1 MGSEGID
8 FIVDSLGLRDIKVLS
23 KIFIHC
29 DFLSLF
35 IALIIEIVFINIHI
49 PNINLNTL
57 VEYYLNTIKINLPF
71 FSISIPII
79 VLVIVS
85 AAILSVIFSRSNIWC
100 MINFRRVSKFYEKI
114 ELGVRDCESLS
125 EIWPLYINICNIYER
140 KPLSDLYEDP
150 TNKSTLFSK
159 ITLIR
164 KSKPSIKTSII
175 VLLISSKRYN
185 DALYYI
191 YMLIERK
198 YLKALKNLNNGIR
211 KSANTQVIFGKK
223 TQYYN
228 LVLAISRYVTR
239 YQLSKHHDLQIIGY
253 LNSISFG
260 SKNSDNTFGKILVAC
275 HLDGEGE
282 RTTVSLLNLIAIVM
296 NSEIEGQI
304 ISFINNLNDNDED
317 LGWLY
322 RRIVEI
328 LIVVLICPQ
337 NKKSSQ
343 SVEKI
348 DLIQQREVVLNKL
361 KTDLTTF
368 LPSIATLN
376 YEANEYMK
384 EYFRDEYIFPIYMD
398 YPIAIS
404 SN

>member
-8 FIVDSLGLRDIKVLS
+8 FLVDSLGLRDIKVLL

-29 DFLSLF
+29 DILSLF
-35 IALIIEIVFINIHI
+35 FALIIEIIIINIHI
-49 PNINLNTL
+49 PNINLNTV
-57 VEYYLNTIKINLPF
+57 VEYYINTIKINLPF
-71 FSISIPII
+71 FSISTPII
-79 VLVIVS
+79 VLVIIGAV
-85 AAILSVIFSRSNIWC
+85 IFSVIFSRSNIWC
-100 MINFRRVSKFYEKI
+100 MINFRGVNKFYEKI
-114 ELGVRDCESLS
+114 EFGVNDCESLNN
-125 EIWPLYINICNIYER
+125 IWPLYINICDIYER
-140 KPLSDLYEDP
+140 KPLSDFYEDS
-150 TNKSTLFSK
+150 TNKLPFFSR
-159 ITLIR
+159 IDLIR

-191 YMLIERK
+191 YILIERK
-198 YLKALKNLNNGIR
+198 YSKKLNILNNCIR
-211 KSANTQVIFGKK
+211 KSAKTQVLFGKK

-228 LVLAISRYVTR
+228 LVLTISRYVTR
-239 YQLSKHHDLQIIGY
+239 YQLSKHHDPQILGY

-260 SKNSDNTFGKILVAC
+260 TKNSDNTFGKILVSC

-282 RTTVSLLNLIAIVM
+282 RTTVSLLNLIAIVR
-296 NSEIEGQI
+296 NSKIEDQI
-304 ISFINNLNDNDED
+304 ISFINNLDDNDGD

-328 LIVVLICPQ
+328 LLVVLLCPQ

-343 SVEKI
+343 SAEKI

-368 LPSIATLN
+368 LPSIAALN
-376 YEANEYMK
+376 YEDNEHMK
-384 EYFRDEYIFPIYMD
+384 EYFRDEYIMPIYMD
-398 YPIAIS
+398 YPITICL
-404 SN
+404 N